1 MKKIIIFA
9 VLVIAILAL
18 VFTIGTDKPI
28 YDCTLEVVCDDAIA
42 SGVLSAEKLELLPAD
57 GVVLAKTDVKFA
69 KGDSVMDVLQKTL
82 IENKIHYDVQNIS
95 STGSKY
101 LRGIAN
107 LYQNDCG
114 EYSGWSY
121 YINDEMPSESAASYK
136 LKNGDAIRFVYIS
149 DFTKQN

>member
-9 VLVIAILAL
+9 VLIIAVLAL

-42 SGVLSAEKLELLPAD
+42 SGALSPEKLEVLPAD
-57 GVVLAKTDVKFA
+57 GVVLAKTDVKFS
-69 KGDSVMDVLQKTL
+69 KGDSVMDIIQKVLP
-82 IENKIHYDVQNIS
+82 ENKIHYDVQALAG
-95 STGSKY
+95 GSKY
-101 LRGIAN
+101 LKGIAN

-114 EYSGWSY
+114 PYSGWSY
-121 YINDEMPSESAASYK
+121 YVNGEMPSESAANCK
-136 LKNGDAIRFVYIS
+136 VKNGDAIRFVYIS